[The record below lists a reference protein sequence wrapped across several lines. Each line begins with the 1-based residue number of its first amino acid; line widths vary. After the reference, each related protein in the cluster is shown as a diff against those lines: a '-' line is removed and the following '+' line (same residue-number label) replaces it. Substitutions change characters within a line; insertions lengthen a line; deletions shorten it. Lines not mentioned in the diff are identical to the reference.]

1 MENDRMNNLQEHG
14 DVNRGFNNMNYY
26 NNNANG
32 MNNGNGMNAGY
43 YGGYEGQNN
52 NFNMN
57 TNNTGMYVNEES
69 FKNNQNT
76 NNNAMQNNF
85 NMNNPN
91 YNGGNYNN
99 YSNYGVNYNMANNMN
114 TANHMNS
121 ATSMSATNNMN
132 AASHMNSASSMNTTN
147 NMNNASSMN
156 TISNSGYSSMG
167 NVAPNYY
174 QSDQYIL
181 NKKTAK
187 ILYIYNV
194 TSEYSDENFIY
205 SLCSIYGSVDT
216 VSYMKGKNVFIVKF
230 GSADDALNGYKNL
243 PTHFKDF
250 QYELRNESK
259 KISYFSEKANSHKY
273 ISPNLSEKKFL
284 SLSPEKREK
293 IMSIKQKEL
302 LRKCKEKLNEYINM
316 FNNKNIT
323 EDEKNK
329 LQALI
334 EHIKARIHALNNQCD
349 NANLGGIQNQYL
361 SNNYNNTYESNRNTN
376 NISGNG
382 NNPSISNN
390 INYNNNN
397 NNNIYTEGSTTIKIN
412 SLNNIQ
418 NNDDLSNYIIQNN
431 SIFLNE
437 HISYLSLFTF
447 GEKYAIIKYSNQ
459 NAAKTVL
466 NNCSMCNINAEF
478 VPDDN
483 GNQQGS

>member
-1 MENDRMNNLQEHG
+1 MENDRMNNPQEQS
-14 DVNRGFNNMNYY
+14 DLNRGFNNMNYY
-26 NNNANG
+26 NNNTNG

-57 TNNTGMYVNEES
+57 TNNTGMYINEES
-69 FKNNQNT
+69 FKNNQNP
-76 NNNAMQNNF
+76 NNSAMHNNF

-99 YSNYGVNYNMANNMN
+99 YSNYGTNYNMANNMN
-114 TANHMNS
+114 PANHMNS
-121 ATSMSATNNMN
+121 ASNMN
-132 AASHMNSASSMNTTN
+132 PASHMN
-147 NMNNASSMN
+147 NMNNIN
-156 TISNSGYSSMG
+156 NSGYSSMG
-167 NVAPNYY
+167 NVAPSYY

-273 ISPNLSEKKFL
+273 VSPNLSEKKFL

-361 SNNYNNTYESNRNTN
+361 SNNYNNTYESNRNVN

-382 NNPSISNN
+382 NNSNISNN

-397 NNNIYTEGSTTIKIN
+397 NNNNIYAEGSTTIKIN

>member
-1 MENDRMNNLQEHG
+1 MENDRMNNPQG
-14 DVNRGFNNMNYY
+14 QSDVNRGGFNNMNYY
-26 NNNANG
+26 NNNTNG
-32 MNNGNGMNAGY
+32 INNGNGMNAGY

-52 NFNMN
+52 NFNIN
-57 TNNTGMYVNEES
+57 TSNTGMYINEES

-76 NNNAMQNNF
+76 NNNAMHNNF

-99 YSNYGVNYNMANNMN
+99 YSNYGANYNMANNMN
-114 TANHMNS
+114 T
-121 ATSMSATNNMN
+121 
-132 AASHMNSASSMNTTN
+132 ASHMNSASSMNTPNNMNTINNVNSASNMN
-147 NMNNASSMN
+147 NMNNIN
-156 TISNSGYSSMG
+156 NSGYSSMT

-273 ISPNLSEKKFL
+273 VSPNLSEKKFL

-382 NNPSISNN
+382 NNSNISNN
-390 INYNNNN
+390 INYNNN
-397 NNNIYTEGSTTIKIN
+397 IYAEGSTTIKIN

>member
-1 MENDRMNNLQEHG
+1 MENDRMNNPQG
-14 DVNRGFNNMNYY
+14 QSDVNRGFNNMNYY
-26 NNNANG
+26 NNNTNG

-57 TNNTGMYVNEES
+57 TNNTGMYINEES

-76 NNNAMQNNF
+76 NNNAMHNNF

-99 YSNYGVNYNMANNMN
+99 YSNYGANYNMANNMN
-114 TANHMNS
+114 T
-121 ATSMSATNNMN
+121 
-132 AASHMNSASSMNTTN
+132 ASHMNSASSMNTPN
-147 NMNNASSMN
+147 NMSTANHMNNMSN
-156 TISNSGYSSMG
+156 INNSGYSNMG

-273 ISPNLSEKKFL
+273 VSPNLSEKKFL

-382 NNPSISNN
+382 NNSNISNN
-390 INYNNNN
+390 INYNNN
-397 NNNIYTEGSTTIKIN
+397 IYAEGSTTIKIN

>member
-1 MENDRMNNLQEHG
+1 MENDRMNNPQG
-14 DVNRGFNNMNYY
+14 QSDVNRGFNNMNYY
-26 NNNANG
+26 NNNTNG
-32 MNNGNGMNAGY
+32 MNNGNNMNAGY

-57 TNNTGMYVNEES
+57 TNNTGMYINEES

-76 NNNAMQNNF
+76 NNSAMHNNF

-99 YSNYGVNYNMANNMN
+99 YSNYGANYNMANNI
-114 TANHMNS
+114 NS
-121 ATSMSATNNMN
+121 P
-132 AASHMNSASSMNTTN
+132 SSMNAPNNINSPSNMNTPNNMN
-147 NMNNASSMN
+147 NMNNAN
-156 TISNSGYSSMG
+156 HSGYSSMG

-273 ISPNLSEKKFL
+273 VSPNLSEKKFL

-334 EHIKARIHALNNQCD
+334 EHLKARIHALNNQCD

-376 NISGNG
+376 NISGNV
-382 NNPSISNN
+382 NNSNISNN
-390 INYNNNN
+390 INYNNN
-397 NNNIYTEGSTTIKIN
+397 IYAEGSTTIKIN

-447 GEKYAIIKYSNQ
+447 GEKYAIIKYTNQ

-466 NNCSMCNINAEF
+466 NNCTMCNINAEF

>member
-1 MENDRMNNLQEHG
+1 MENDRMNNLQEQG

-57 TNNTGMYVNEES
+57 TSNTGMYVNEGS

-99 YSNYGVNYNMANNMN
+99 YSNYGVNYSMANNMN

-132 AASHMNSASSMNTTN
+132 TASHMNSASSMNTTN
-147 NMNNASSMN
+147 NINNIN
-156 TISNSGYSSMG
+156 TINNSGYSSMG

-466 NNCSMCNINAEF
+466 NNCTMCNINAEF